1 MIMNGILLTGSIANS
16 IFEFITVALIFVF
29 VLVLCYFTTRWIGGY
44 EKTRTIK
51 RNLELMES
59 IRLGNN
65 KAIAVVRAGVDKY
78 LVVGFGKDEMTL
90 LATLTGDDIIEYG
103 GESSVKDYTSA
114 SVYGDAFKNVFDRLK
129 NRGDTEKDEENKTE
143 DRS

>member
-1 MIMNGILLTGSIANS
+1 MNGILLTGGIANS
-16 IFEFITVALIFVF
+16 IFEFITVSVIFIF

-44 EKTRTIK
+44 EKSRSIR

-65 KAIAVVRAGVDKY
+65 RSVAIIRAGVDKY
-78 LVVGFGKDEMTL
+78 LVLGFGKDEISL
-90 LATLTGDDIIEYG
+90 LATLTEDDIIEYD
-103 GESSVKDYTSA
+103 SSSQNKTYTSA
-114 SVYGDAFKNVFDRLK
+114 SVYGDVFKNALNRLK
-129 NRGDTEKDEENKTE
+129 NRGDTEENEEISKD